1 MDRTDYQILNLL
13 QDDSRCTLRRMG
25 DLVGLTPPAVS
36 ERIRR
41 MEESGVIRG
50 YHIDIDRTKL
60 DCNITGFISVALE
73 PDKYDKFCDFC
84 SSQSAV
90 ISHYHVVGE
99 FNALLRFAVR
109 DTQQLDQLLSL
120 IKKFG
125 DSRTSIELKTLL
137 TARISLCRNGIFPL
151 IKPANRPAL
160 FFCIS
165 QAVSSFLPYSAHLLV
180 AKEGENCYT
189 SINRTMLF
197 LSAMD
202 ERRRCACSSSKS
214 RP

>member
-1 MDRTDYQILNLL
+1 MMDRTDYQILNLL

-84 SSQSAV
+84 ASQSAI
-90 ISHYHVVGE
+90 ISHYHMVGE

-125 DSRTSIELKTLL
+125 DSRTSIELKTLFDSKE
-137 TARISLCRNGIFPL
+137 IP
-151 IKPANRPAL
+151 
-160 FFCIS
+160 
-165 QAVSSFLPYSAHLLV
+165 LPYHNIPFAPSRAALAALL
-180 AKEGENCYT
+180 
-189 SINRTMLF
+189 F
-197 LSAMD
+197 
-202 ERRRCACSSSKS
+202 CAI
-214 RP
+214 

>member
-1 MDRTDYQILNLL
+1 MMDRTDYQILNLL

-84 SSQSAV
+84 ASQSA
-90 ISHYHVVGE
+90 IIATITWWVVQRAAPLRRARHAAARPASLPHQE
-99 FNALLRFAVR
+99 VRRLAHLDRAQDALRQQGDPAAV
-109 DTQQLDQLLSL
+109 TQH
-120 IKKFG
+120 
-125 DSRTSIELKTLL
+125 
-137 TARISLCRNGIFPL
+137 SLCTKQGGFGRLRIRKHAP
-151 IKPANRPAL
+151 
-160 FFCIS
+160 
-165 QAVSSFLPYSAHLLV
+165 
-180 AKEGENCYT
+180 
-189 SINRTMLF
+189 
-197 LSAMD
+197 
-202 ERRRCACSSSKS
+202 
-214 RP
+214 

>member
-1 MDRTDYQILNLL
+1 MMDRTDYQILNLL

-84 SSQSAV
+84 ASQSAI
-90 ISHYHVVGE
+90 ISHYHMVGE

-109 DTQQLDQLLSL
+109 DTQLGVFPPLGAELVR
-120 IKKFG
+120 IKG
-125 DSRTSIELKTLL
+125 GGHVAVVRM
-137 TARISLCRNGIFPL
+137 GH
-151 IKPANRPAL
+151 PAL
-160 FFCIS
+160 RVQVESRLQFFLEIQLARQIFGRVHVGDVAHDDVLPLELHVHHGAD
-165 QAVSSFLPYSAHLLV
+165 QAY
-180 AKEGENCYT
+180 
-189 SINRTMLF
+189 M
-197 LSAMD
+197 
-202 ERRRCACSSSKS
+202 
-214 RP
+214 

>member
-1 MDRTDYQILNLL
+1 MMDRTDYQILNLL

-50 YHIDIDRTKL
+50 YHIDVDRTKL

-84 SSQSAV
+84 ASQSAI

-125 DSRTSIELKTLL
+125 DSRTSIELNINSGSFNTSGISFVLASDSRTYCKRSASWRFWILL
-137 TARISLCRNGIFPL
+137 AAARCRDLFSLVRKLYPSTRHRIISSITPCSNKDIT
-151 IKPANRPAL
+151 KP
-160 FFCIS
+160 
-165 QAVSSFLPYSAHLLV
+165 V
-180 AKEGENCYT
+180 
-189 SINRTMLF
+189 
-197 LSAMD
+197 
-202 ERRRCACSSSKS
+202 
-214 RP
+214 

>member
-120 IKKFG
+120 I
-125 DSRTSIELKTLL
+125 
-137 TARISLCRNGIFPL
+137 
-151 IKPANRPAL
+151 
-160 FFCIS
+160 
-165 QAVSSFLPYSAHLLV
+165 
-180 AKEGENCYT
+180 
-189 SINRTMLF
+189 
-197 LSAMD
+197 
-202 ERRRCACSSSKS
+202 
-214 RP
+214 

>member
-1 MDRTDYQILNLL
+1 MMDRTDYQILNLL

-84 SSQSAV
+84 ASQSTI

-125 DSRTSIELKTLL
+125 DSRTSIELKTLFDSQE
-137 TARISLCRNGIFPL
+137 IPL
-151 IKPANRPAL
+151 P
-160 FFCIS
+160 
-165 QAVSSFLPYSAHLLV
+165 
-180 AKEGENCYT
+180 
-189 SINRTMLF
+189 
-197 LSAMD
+197 
-202 ERRRCACSSSKS
+202 
-214 RP
+214 

>member
-1 MDRTDYQILNLL
+1 MLGR
-13 QDDSRCTLRRMG
+13 
-25 DLVGLTPPAVS
+25 
-36 ERIRR
+36 
-41 MEESGVIRG
+41 EEEDVAKAIAAYEKSGVIRG

-84 SSQSAV
+84 ASQSAI

-125 DSRTSIELKTLL
+125 DSRTSIELKTLFDSKE
-137 TARISLCRNGIFPL
+137 IPL
-151 IKPANRPAL
+151 P
-160 FFCIS
+160 
-165 QAVSSFLPYSAHLLV
+165 
-180 AKEGENCYT
+180 
-189 SINRTMLF
+189 
-197 LSAMD
+197 
-202 ERRRCACSSSKS
+202 
-214 RP
+214 

>member
-50 YHIDIDRTKL
+50 YHID
-60 DCNITGFISVALE
+60 VALE

-125 DSRTSIELKTLL
+125 DSRTSIELKTLFDSKD
-137 TARISLCRNGIFPL
+137 IPL
-151 IKPANRPAL
+151 P
-160 FFCIS
+160 
-165 QAVSSFLPYSAHLLV
+165 
-180 AKEGENCYT
+180 
-189 SINRTMLF
+189 
-197 LSAMD
+197 
-202 ERRRCACSSSKS
+202 
-214 RP
+214 

>member
-1 MDRTDYQILNLL
+1 MMDRTDYQILNLL

-50 YHIDIDRTKL
+50 YHIDVDI
-60 DCNITGFISVALE
+60 
-73 PDKYDKFCDFC
+73 
-84 SSQSAV
+84 

-125 DSRTSIELKTLL
+125 DSRTSIELKTLFDSKE
-137 TARISLCRNGIFPL
+137 IPL
-151 IKPANRPAL
+151 P
-160 FFCIS
+160 
-165 QAVSSFLPYSAHLLV
+165 
-180 AKEGENCYT
+180 
-189 SINRTMLF
+189 
-197 LSAMD
+197 
-202 ERRRCACSSSKS
+202 
-214 RP
+214 

>member
-1 MDRTDYQILNLL
+1 MMDRTDYQILNLL

-36 ERIRR
+36 
-41 MEESGVIRG
+41 
-50 YHIDIDRTKL
+50 
-60 DCNITGFISVALE
+60 LE

-84 SSQSAV
+84 ASQSAI

-125 DSRTSIELKTLL
+125 DSRTSIELKTLFDSKE
-137 TARISLCRNGIFPL
+137 IPL
-151 IKPANRPAL
+151 P
-160 FFCIS
+160 
-165 QAVSSFLPYSAHLLV
+165 
-180 AKEGENCYT
+180 
-189 SINRTMLF
+189 
-197 LSAMD
+197 
-202 ERRRCACSSSKS
+202 
-214 RP
+214 

>member
-1 MDRTDYQILNLL
+1 MMDRTDYQILNLL

-84 SSQSAV
+84 ASQSAI

-109 DTQQLDQLLSL
+109 DTQQLDQPSL
-120 IKKFG
+120 PHQEVRRLAHLDRAQDALRQQG
-125 DSRTSIELKTLL
+125 DPAAVTQH
-137 TARISLCRNGIFPL
+137 SLCTKQGGFGRLRIRKYAP
-151 IKPANRPAL
+151 
-160 FFCIS
+160 
-165 QAVSSFLPYSAHLLV
+165 
-180 AKEGENCYT
+180 
-189 SINRTMLF
+189 
-197 LSAMD
+197 
-202 ERRRCACSSSKS
+202 
-214 RP
+214 

>member
-1 MDRTDYQILNLL
+1 MMDRTDYQILNLL

-84 SSQSAV
+84 ARRAPSSATITWWVSSTRCSASPCATRSSSTSFSPHQEV
-90 ISHYHVVGE
+90 RRLAHLDRAQD
-99 FNALLRFAVR
+99 ALRQQGDPAAV
-109 DTQQLDQLLSL
+109 TQH
-120 IKKFG
+120 
-125 DSRTSIELKTLL
+125 
-137 TARISLCRNGIFPL
+137 SLCTKQGGFG
-151 IKPANRPAL
+151 RPA
-160 FFCIS
+160 FCAI
-165 QAVSSFLPYSAHLLV
+165 
-180 AKEGENCYT
+180 
-189 SINRTMLF
+189 
-197 LSAMD
+197 
-202 ERRRCACSSSKS
+202 
-214 RP
+214 

>member
-1 MDRTDYQILNLL
+1 MMDRTDYQILNLL

-36 ERIRR
+36 ERIR
-41 MEESGVIRG
+41 

-84 SSQSAV
+84 ASQSAI
-90 ISHYHVVGE
+90 ISHYHMVGE

-125 DSRTSIELKTLL
+125 DSRTSIELKTLFDSKE
-137 TARISLCRNGIFPL
+137 IPL
-151 IKPANRPAL
+151 P
-160 FFCIS
+160 
-165 QAVSSFLPYSAHLLV
+165 
-180 AKEGENCYT
+180 
-189 SINRTMLF
+189 
-197 LSAMD
+197 
-202 ERRRCACSSSKS
+202 
-214 RP
+214 

>member
-1 MDRTDYQILNLL
+1 MMDRTDYQILNLL

-84 SSQSAV
+84 ASQSAI
-90 ISHYHVVGE
+90 ISHSHMVGE

-125 DSRTSIELKTLL
+125 DSRTSIELKTLFDSKE
-137 TARISLCRNGIFPL
+137 IPL
-151 IKPANRPAL
+151 P
-160 FFCIS
+160 
-165 QAVSSFLPYSAHLLV
+165 
-180 AKEGENCYT
+180 
-189 SINRTMLF
+189 
-197 LSAMD
+197 
-202 ERRRCACSSSKS
+202 
-214 RP
+214 

>member
-1 MDRTDYQILNLL
+1 MMDRTDYQILNLL

-84 SSQSAV
+84 ASQSAI

-125 DSRTSIELKTLL
+125 AWQSPLFQRALRLWKNGGGGGATVQPGGIAHVGGQCRLQ
-137 TARISLCRNGIFPL
+137 AALCG
-151 IKPANRPAL
+151 
-160 FFCIS
+160 
-165 QAVSSFLPYSAHLLV
+165 
-180 AKEGENCYT
+180 G
-189 SINRTMLF
+189 
-197 LSAMD
+197 
-202 ERRRCACSSSKS
+202 
-214 RP
+214 

>member
-1 MDRTDYQILNLL
+1 MMDRTDYQILNLL

-84 SSQSAV
+84 ASQSAI
-90 ISHYHVVGE
+90 ISHYHMVGE

-125 DSRTSIELKTLL
+125 DSRTSIELKTLFDSKG
-137 TARISLCRNGIFPL
+137 TFGA
-151 IKPANRPAL
+151 
-160 FFCIS
+160 
-165 QAVSSFLPYSAHLLV
+165 Q
-180 AKEGENCYT
+180 
-189 SINRTMLF
+189 
-197 LSAMD
+197 
-202 ERRRCACSSSKS
+202 KS
-214 RP
+214 RAAQGRLRIRKHAVLPAPFWLKYNRKNSPYASMGSFFS

>member
-1 MDRTDYQILNLL
+1 MMDRTDYQILNLL

-84 SSQSAV
+84 ASQSAI
-90 ISHYHVVGE
+90 ISHYHVVGA

-109 DTQQLDQLLSL
+109 DTQQLDQLLSI

-125 DSRTSIELKTLL
+125 DSRTSIELKTLFDSKE
-137 TARISLCRNGIFPL
+137 IPL
-151 IKPANRPAL
+151 P
-160 FFCIS
+160 
-165 QAVSSFLPYSAHLLV
+165 
-180 AKEGENCYT
+180 
-189 SINRTMLF
+189 
-197 LSAMD
+197 
-202 ERRRCACSSSKS
+202 
-214 RP
+214 

>member
-1 MDRTDYQILNLL
+1 MMDRTDYQILNLL

-41 MEESGVIRG
+41 MEESGVIRC

-84 SSQSAV
+84 ASQSAI
-90 ISHYHVVGE
+90 ISHYHMVGE

-109 DTQQLDQLLSL
+109 DTQQLDQLPS
-120 IKKFG
+120 
-125 DSRTSIELKTLL
+125 SRSSATRAPRSSSRRSS
-137 TARISLCRNGIFPL
+137 TARRSRCRNTTFPL
-151 IKPANRPAL
+151 HQAGRLWPTPHKKTCAVKGK
-160 FFCIS
+160 FCTGSFVAPSCHASACPRRRASAPHKICS
-165 QAVSSFLPYSAHLLV
+165 FSVQSSFAN
-180 AKEGENCYT
+180 E
-189 SINRTMLF
+189 F
-197 LSAMD
+197 L
-202 ERRRCACSSSKS
+202 R
-214 RP
+214 

>member
-1 MDRTDYQILNLL
+1 MMDRTDYQILNLL

-50 YHIDIDRTKL
+50 YHIDVDRTKL

-84 SSQSAV
+84 ASQSAI

-125 DSRTSIELKTLL
+125 DSRTSIELKTLFDS
-137 TARISLCRNGIFPL
+137 RRSRCRNTTFPL
-151 IKPANRPAL
+151 HQAGRLWPTPHKKTCAVKGKFCTAPSLRRLAMPSAARTVAPQLRTKFAL
-160 FFCIS
+160 FRCK
-165 QAVSSFLPYSAHLLV
+165 AVLPMNL
-180 AKEGENCYT
+180 
-189 SINRTMLF
+189 
-197 LSAMD
+197 
-202 ERRRCACSSSKS
+202 
-214 RP
+214 